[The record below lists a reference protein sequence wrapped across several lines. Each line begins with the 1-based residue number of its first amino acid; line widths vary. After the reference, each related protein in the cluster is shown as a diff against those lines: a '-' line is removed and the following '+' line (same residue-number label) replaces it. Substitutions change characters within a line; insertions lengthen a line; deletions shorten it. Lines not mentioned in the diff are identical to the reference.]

1 MRDRAFCHQRR
12 SLRVGLS
19 AVSAPCMRLL
29 VLGGTAW
36 LGRATAAA
44 AVEAGHYVMCLA
56 RGASGATATGATLVV
71 GDRIRPEAYD
81 AVAEQRWDAVVDVA
95 RQPGQVRT
103 AVAALESVAAHY
115 VLVSSGNV
123 YAEQRTVGADEDA
136 PLHAPLAGDVMPN
149 MEMYGPAKVACEQHV
164 LRAFGPD
171 RTMVARSGLLG
182 GPEEP
187 FDRSGYWPWRFARPA
202 APDGAV
208 LVPDAP
214 DQPAQLLDVRDL
226 ARWLVRAAEQHLPGL
241 YNAVGETLPLGDHL
255 ERARR
260 VAGHDGPVVAASP
273 EWLFAHDVQEWMGER
288 SLPLWLADPDWRG
301 MRGRDGSRAVAAWL
315 VRRPLEQTLADT
327 LAWELSRPGHVRGAG
342 LTDDDERALLAE
354 LRG

>member
-1 MRDRAFCHQRR
+1 
-12 SLRVGLS
+12 
-19 AVSAPCMRLL
+19 MRLL

-44 AVEAGHYVMCLA
+44 AVQAGHEVVCLA
-56 RGASGATATGATLVV
+56 RGTSGATALGAALVV
-71 GDRIRPEAYD
+71 GDRTRPEAYD
-81 AVAEQRWDAVVDVA
+81 AVSGQRWDAVVDVA

-103 AVAALESVAAHY
+103 AVAALESATAHY

-136 PLHAPLAGDVMPN
+136 PLHAPLEGDVMSS
-149 MEMYGPAKVACEQHV
+149 MEVYGPAKVACEQHV

-171 RTMVARSGLLG
+171 RAMIARAGLLG
-182 GPEEP
+182 GPEDP

-202 APDGAV
+202 ASDGAV
-208 LVPDAP
+208 LMPDAP

-226 ARWLVRAAEQHLPGL
+226 AFWLVRAAEQHLPGV
-241 YNAVGETLPLGDHL
+241 YNAVGETMPLGDHL

-273 EWLFAHDVQEWMGER
+273 EWLLAHDVQDWMGER

-301 MRGRDGSRAVAAWL
+301 MSGRDGDRAVAAGL
-315 VRRPLEQTLADT
+315 VHRTLEQTLTDT
-327 LAWELSRPGHVRGAG
+327 LTWELSRPGRVRGAG
-342 LTDDDERALLAE
+342 LTDGDERALLAE
-354 LRG
+354 LRS

>member
-1 MRDRAFCHQRR
+1 
-12 SLRVGLS
+12 
-19 AVSAPCMRLL
+19 MRLL

-44 AVEAGHYVMCLA
+44 AVEAGHEVICLA
-56 RGASGATATGATLVV
+56 RGASGATAPGATLVV
-71 GDRIRPEAYD
+71 GDRTRPEAYD
-81 AVAEQRWDAVVDVA
+81 AVAGQRWDAVVDVA

-103 AVAALESVAAHY
+103 AVAALESATAHY
-115 VLVSSGNV
+115 IFVSSGNV
-123 YAEQRTVGADEDA
+123 YAEQRTVGANEDA
-136 PLHAPLAGDVMPN
+136 ALHAPLEGDVMAS
-149 MEMYGPAKVACEQHV
+149 MEVYGPAKVACEQHV

-171 RTMVARSGLLG
+171 RVMVARAGLLG

-208 LVPDAP
+208 LVPAAA

-226 ARWLVRAAEQHLPGL
+226 AVWLVQVAEQHLPGR
-241 YNAVGETLPLGDHL
+241 YNAVGETMPLGDHL

-260 VAGHDGPVVAASP
+260 VAGHDGPVVAAP
-273 EWLFAHDVQEWMGER
+273 PDWLSAHDVQEWMGER
-288 SLPLWLADPDWRG
+288 SLPLWIADPDWRG
-301 MRGRDGSRAVAAWL
+301 MSGRDGSRAVAAGL
-315 VRRPLEQTLADT
+315 VRRPLERTLADT
-327 LAWELSRPGHVRGAG
+327 LTWELSRPEHVRSAG